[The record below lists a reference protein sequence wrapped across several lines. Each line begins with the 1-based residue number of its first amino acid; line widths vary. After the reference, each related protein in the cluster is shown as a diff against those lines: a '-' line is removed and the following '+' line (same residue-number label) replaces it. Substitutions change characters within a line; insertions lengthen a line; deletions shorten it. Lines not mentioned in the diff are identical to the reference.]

1 MRMRAGPARNR
12 MKDQVKAEIADTGK
26 ANPGAARSS
35 GERVWLA
42 PALPRSMEPLLSG
55 LGIELLAPDDR
66 ERATIRVE
74 SVESFAAE
82 GRTGVPTARLRIERA
97 DGRSQERS
105 EERFQ
110 EGSDEPSDEPS

>member
-1 MRMRAGPARNR
+1 
-12 MKDQVKAEIADTGK
+12 MKDQVEAEAKAEIASTGK
-26 ANPGAARSS
+26 ANPGGARSS
-35 GERVWLA
+35 GERIWLA

-55 LGIELLAPDDR
+55 LGIELLAPDDH

-97 DGRSQERS
+97 DGRSQVRS
-105 EERFQ
+105 EERSQ
-110 EGSDEPSDEPS
+110 ERSGEPAVSPVDDRRV